1 MNIVCDKKLLT
12 DAVAGVSKAV
22 TPTSAV
28 PVLQGI
34 LLKADGFSLTL
45 TGYDLEMA
53 ITTSIEANVK
63 VAGEI
68 VLPAKLLFDMI
79 KSLDGEEVSIDSE
92 ENMSTTVKSG
102 ITEYDLMGMSATD
115 FPELPNPGADRAFE
129 IDAAEL
135 ASMISTTIYA
145 VSTDD
150 KKPAQTGELFSIS
163 PGYLKIV
170 AIDGFR
176 FALSQHPVITDK
188 EIDVVVPAKTA
199 NEVAKLMGDAG
210 QTITVDAND
219 RYIVFSNTKY
229 TLISRLIEDSFLN
242 YKDVIPEGSKT
253 NVNVDVA
260 KFERAIE
267 RCSVI
272 ITERL
277 KNPLRVT
284 FDEDIQIRCQTV
296 IGKVSDKIEADI
308 QGDPVEI
315 GFNYRYLLDAL
326 RYSGCDEVKLELSGH
341 LSPVKI
347 MPTEGDD
354 FLFLVLPVRFKN
366 D

>member
-1 MNIVCDKKLLT
+1 MNIICDKKSLV
-12 DAVAGVSKAV
+12 DAIAGVSKAV
-22 TPTSAV
+22 ASSSTIQ
-28 PVLQGI
+28 VLQGI
-34 LLKADGFSLTL
+34 LLHAEGFSLTM

-53 ITTSIEANVK
+53 IVTNIEANVK
-63 VAGEI
+63 VSGDV
-68 VLPAKLLFDMI
+68 VLPAKLFFDMI
-79 KSLDGEEVSIDSE
+79 KSLDGDEISIESE
-92 ENMSTTVKSG
+92 ANLATTIKSG
-102 ITEYDLMGMSATD
+102 ITEYDLMGMSASE
-115 FPELPNPGADRAFE
+115 FPELPSPGADRAFE

-163 PGYLKIV
+163 PGNLKIV

-176 FALSQHPVITDK
+176 FALNQHPVITDK
-188 EIDVVVPAKTA
+188 EIDIVVPAKTA
-199 NEVAKLMGDAG
+199 SEVAKLMGEEG
-210 QTITVDAND
+210 QSIIVDAND
-219 RYIVFSNTKY
+219 RFIVFSNGKY
-229 TLISRLIEDSFLN
+229 TIISRLIEDSFLN
-242 YKDVIPEGSKT
+242 YKDVIPQNYKT
-253 NVNVDVA
+253 RVTVDVS
-260 KFERAIE
+260 KFEKAIE

-277 KNPLRVT
+277 KNPLRIT
-284 FDEDIQIRCQTV
+284 FEDDIYIRCQTAV
-296 IGKVSDKIEADI
+296 GKVSDRISATID
-308 QGDPVEI
+308 GDTVEI

-326 RYSGCDEVKLELSGH
+326 RYSGCDQIILEMSGH

-347 MPTEGDD
+347 LPVEGDD